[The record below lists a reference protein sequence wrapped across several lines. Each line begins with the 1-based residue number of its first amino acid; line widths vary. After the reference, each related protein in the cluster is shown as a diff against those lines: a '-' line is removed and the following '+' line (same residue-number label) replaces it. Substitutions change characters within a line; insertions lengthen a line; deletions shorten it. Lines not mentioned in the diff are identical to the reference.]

1 MDFMDLMNKLSEKQ
15 RENAVLVAT
24 AAANAGVD
32 PTLAIAIAYQ
42 ESRLNLNPARGKDGE
57 IGMMQVLPSTGKGI
71 GFDEK
76 ALLDP
81 QKNIEAG
88 VEYLRRALI
97 ATGNNPKLAAAYY
110 NGGPGAV
117 ETLKS
122 GSAPDQRVINYVRTL
137 DSFGT
142 FANAPQSQ
150 PNPSASDQAAQ
161 ASPDEQRPPAA
172 EADDELVGTL
182 EDMRRE
188 DLERSDLEAQER
200 RQAQIYGGGAG
211 AAFSAARGAG
221 AAGGSL
227 LRSVARSLEE
237 GKQSAGAPSA
247 APGALGT
254 STAPARPTAPTAAAV
269 PSVVRQGAL
278 PGQTGLRQ
286 PPPIPG
292 LALTGNVVS
301 PYAGHGSASANYG
314 WKFGLPDIELENVR
328 NMGSGEEGA
337 QGAVKRQEAGMARA
351 RAAVPGSVI
360 VERPSGIL
368 ETISTGGKPKFTG
381 TQLGPMPTDPSD
393 PRNLFPFGSQPGDMW
408 SRTPQQPQKA
418 PTPITPPAPST
429 LERVSEGFRNM
440 MRSTASGFAAA
451 GRYVAPPLAIA
462 SAAGEGANIAQQ
474 FRRPSSS
481 ALDAPGQPMV
491 VAGKERDY
499 TSMGL
504 SAGNILGGALSL
516 FPRTSIPGIV
526 LSAGTAAIQAYRD
539 NPEAREFIV
548 RKLQEASQT
557 PFSDPMTGNIYP

>member
-1 MDFMDLMNKLSEKQ
+1 MSKKSRQDFINEYGPIAEQ
-15 RENAVLVAT
+15 VGREI
-24 AAANAGVD
+24 GVD
-32 PTLAIAIAYQ
+32 PNVILSQWAL
-42 ESRLNLNPARGKDGE
+42 ESQWGSKVPARNNVAGIKDF
-57 IGMMQVLPSTGKGI
+57 SGKGVAAKDNKLGTIDKYVQFEDPEVFGMYYADMIKRQFPNAVNTGPDI
-71 GFDEK
+71 GAFTRGLISGRSGSYFQ
-76 ALLDP
+76 ADP
-81 QKNIEAG
+81 QQYAVGLTAIHNSIPG
-88 VEYLRRALI
+88 VEQSPRPEI
-97 ATGNNPKLAAAYY
+97 KNTPAT
-110 NGGPGAV
+110 
-117 ETLKS
+117 ETDDEIF
-122 GSAPDQRVINYVRTL
+122 GTL
-137 DSFGT
+137 D
-142 FANAPQSQ
+142 
-150 PNPSASDQAAQ
+150 
-161 ASPDEQRPPAA
+161 
-172 EADDELVGTL
+172 
-182 EDMRRE
+182 DMRRE
-188 DLERSDLEAQER
+188 ELERSDLEAQER
-200 RQAQIYGGGAG
+200 RQAQLYGGGAG

-237 GKQSAGAPSA
+237 GKQSAGAPPA

-381 TQLGPMPTDPSD
+381 TQLGPMPTDPGD
-393 PRNLFPFGSQPGDMW
+393 PRNMFPAMSQPGDVQP
-408 SRTPQQPQKA
+408 RVPQQPQRV
-418 PTPITPPAPST
+418 PTSTATPAPST

-440 MRSTASGFAAA
+440 MRSAASGFAAA

-491 VAGKERDY
+491 GAGKERDY
-499 TSMGL
+499 TSTGL

-516 FPRTSIPGIV
+516 VPKTSIPGIV

-557 PFSDPMTGNIYP
+557 PFSDPMTGKIYP